1 MKKQLA
7 LATAALM
14 ALSLAACGSTA
25 TASSA
30 AESTAESTST
40 AASSEAASTD
50 STAADDGDVLQ
61 QAAAAAFANDV
72 TLTMWGAEEDQELLR
87 TIADNFIKEYGNYG
101 GKITINLG
109 TQSESTA
116 KDTVLTDP
124 TAAADVYAFADDQL
138 NELVQAG
145 ALQEV
150 QLNADDVKSRN
161 TAASVDAATVNGK
174 LYAYPLTA
182 DNGYFMFYDKSF
194 FTEDDVKSLDTML
207 EKAAAAGKKVSMD
220 VANGW
225 YLYSFY
231 AGAGLNLGLADDGVN
246 TVCNWS
252 EAPGADVTQAV
263 IDICKNPGFIALKD
277 EEFTGKLKDGTL
289 VAGVN
294 GTWRANDAAEV
305 WGDNYAACKLPTYT
319 LNGEQVQMASFSGFK
334 LIGVNPHSSNVGAA
348 MLLADYV
355 TNEENEILRFQQ
367 RAQGPSNT
375 NALAAAS
382 SPALTAVVDQ
392 SEYATLQ
399 RVGGNYWA
407 SAETLGQICV
417 NGNPD
422 GKDTQALIDDAV
434 AGITA
439 PVTQ

>member
-1 MKKQLA
+1 MKKQISLA
-7 LATAALM
+7 LAGAM
-14 ALSLAACGSTA
+14 ALSLAACGGSASTA
-25 TASSA
+25 TSTPEAASA
-30 AESTAESTST
+30 AESTAAST
-40 AASSEAASTD
+40 EAA
-50 STAADDGDVLQ
+50 AEGDVLD
-61 QAAAAAFANDV
+61 QAAAAAFSKDV
-72 TLTMWGAEEDQELLR
+72 TLTMWGAEEDQDLLR
-87 TIADNFIKEYGNYG
+87 EISDKFIEKYGNYG

-109 TQSESTA
+109 AQSESTA

-231 AGAGLNLGLADDGVN
+231 AGAGLNLNLADDGVN
-246 TVCNWS
+246 TVCNWN

-334 LIGVNPHSSNVGAA
+334 LTGVNPHSSNVGAA

-355 TNEENEILRFQQ
+355 TNEENETLRFQQ

-382 SPALTAVVDQ
+382 SPALTAVVAQ
-392 SEYATLQ
+392 SEYANLQ

-422 GKDTQALIDDAV
+422 GKDPQTLIEDAV

>member
-1 MKKQLA
+1 MKKQLC
-7 LATAALM
+7 LAMAGAM
-14 ALSLAACGSTA
+14 ALSLAACGGGS
-25 TASSA
+25 ASSA
-30 AESTAESTST
+30 ATSTAEAASSTAESTAEST
-40 AASSEAASTD
+40 AAE
-50 STAADDGDVLQ
+50 GDVLD
-61 QAAAAAFANDV
+61 QAAAAAFAQDV
-72 TLTMWGAEEDQELLR
+72 TLTMWGAEEDQDLLR
-87 TIADNFIKEYGNYG
+87 EISDKFIEKYGNYG

-109 TQSESTA
+109 AQSEKEA

-124 TAAADVYAFADDQL
+124 TAAADVFAFADDQL

-150 QLNADDVKSRN
+150 QLNADDVKS
-161 TAASVDAATVNGK
+161 
-174 LYAYPLTA
+174 
-182 DNGYFMFYDKSF
+182 
-194 FTEDDVKSLDTML
+194 LDTMMD
-207 EKAAAAGKKVSMD
+207 KAAAAGKKVSMD

-231 AGAGLNLGLADDGVN
+231 AGAGLNLALADDGVN
-246 TVCNWS
+246 TVCNWN

-334 LIGVNPHSSNVGAA
+334 LIGVNPHSANVGAA

-355 TNEENEILRFQQ
+355 TNEENETLRFQQ

-382 SPALTAVVDQ
+382 SPALTAVVAQ
-392 SEYATLQ
+392 SEYANLQ
-399 RVGGNYWA
+399 RVGGNFWA
-407 SAETLGQICV
+407 SAETLGSICV
-417 NGNPD
+417 NGNPE
-422 GKDTQALIDDAV
+422 GKDPQTLVDDAV

>member
-1 MKKQLA
+1 
-7 LATAALM
+7 
-14 ALSLAACGSTA
+14 
-25 TASSA
+25 
-30 AESTAESTST
+30 
-40 AASSEAASTD
+40 
-50 STAADDGDVLQ
+50 
-61 QAAAAAFANDV
+61 
-72 TLTMWGAEEDQELLR
+72 MWGAEEDQDLLR
-87 TIADNFIKEYGNYG
+87 EISDKFIEKYGNYG

-138 NELVQAG
+138 NELVKAG

-150 QLNADDVKSRN
+150 QLNADDIKSRN
-161 TAASVDAATVNGK
+161 TPASVDAATVDGK
-174 LYAYPLTA
+174 IYAYPLTA

-194 FTEDDVKSLDTML
+194 FTEDDVKSLDTMM
-207 EKAAAAGKKVSMD
+207 EKAADAGKKVSMD

-231 AGAGLNLGLADDGVN
+231 AGAGLNLSLADDGVN
-246 TVCNWS
+246 TVCNWN

-294 GTWRANDAAEV
+294 GTWRANDADEV

-319 LNGEQVQMASFSGFK
+319 LNGEQVQMASFSGYK
-334 LIGVNPHSSNVGAA
+334 LIGVNPHSANVGAA
-348 MLLADYV
+348 MLLADFV
-355 TNEENEILRFQQ
+355 TNEENEELRFKE

-382 SPALTAVVDQ
+382 SPALTAVVAQ
-392 SEYATLQ
+392 SEYANLQ
-399 RVGGNYWA
+399 RVGGNFWA
-407 SAETLGQICV
+407 SAETLGSICV

-422 GKDTQALIDDAV
+422 GKDTQTLVDDAV

>member
-1 MKKQLA
+1 MKKQLC
-7 LATAALM
+7 LAMAGAM
-14 ALSLAACGSTA
+14 ALSLAACGGGS
-25 TASSA
+25 ASSA
-30 AESTAESTST
+30 ATSTAEAASSTAESTAEST
-40 AASSEAASTD
+40 AAE
-50 STAADDGDVLQ
+50 GDVLD
-61 QAAAAAFANDV
+61 QAAAAAFAQDV
-72 TLTMWGAEEDQELLR
+72 TLTMWGAEEDQDLLR
-87 TIADNFIKEYGNYG
+87 EISDKFIEKYGNYG

-138 NELVQAG
+138 NELVKAG

-150 QLNADDVKSRN
+150 QLNADDVKNRN
-161 TAASVDAATVNGK
+161 TPASVDAATMDGK

-194 FTEDDVKSLDTML
+194 FTEDDVKSLDTMM

-246 TVCNWS
+246 TVCNWN

-334 LIGVNPHSSNVGAA
+334 LIGVNPHSANVGAA
-348 MLLADYV
+348 MLLADFV
-355 TNEENEILRFQQ
+355 TNEENEGLRFKE
-367 RAQGPSNT
+367 RTQGPSNI

-407 SAETLGQICV
+407 SAETLGSICV

-422 GKDTQALIDDAV
+422 GKDPQALIDDAV

>member
-14 ALSLAACGSTA
+14 ALSLAACGNTA

-231 AGAGLNLGLADDGVN
+231 AGAGLNLNLADDGVN
-246 TVCNWS
+246 TVCNWN

-355 TNEENEILRFQQ
+355 TNEENVSQ
-367 RAQGPSNT
+367 R
-375 NALAAAS
+375 
-382 SPALTAVVDQ
+382 
-392 SEYATLQ
+392 
-399 RVGGNYWA
+399 
-407 SAETLGQICV
+407 
-417 NGNPD
+417 
-422 GKDTQALIDDAV
+422 K
-434 AGITA
+434 
-439 PVTQ
+439 

>member
-1 MKKQLA
+1 MRKKVLSLTLVAAMMAGCLA
-7 LATAALM
+7 GCGNADSKDEGTTAA
-14 ALSLAACGSTA
+14 AG
-25 TASSA
+25 
-30 AESTAESTST
+30 
-40 AASSEAASTD
+40 
-50 STAADDGDVLQ
+50 DGTT
-61 QAAAAAFANDV
+61 QAAASDDAIQNLIDATTGTVDLSVWAS
-72 TLTMWGAEEDQELLR
+72 EEDQDLTTQVIEEFKKKYS
-87 TIADNFIKEYGNYG
+87 DVDFN
-101 GKITINLG
+101 ITLG
-109 TQSESTA
+109 AESESKA
-116 KDTVLTDP
+116 KDDILVDVE
-124 TAAADVYAFADDQL
+124 AAPDVFAFADDQL

-150 QLNADDVKSRN
+150 QLNADDIKSRN
-161 TAASVDAATVNGK
+161 TPASVDAATVDGK

-194 FTEDDVKSLDTML
+194 FTEDDVKSLDTMMD
-207 EKAAAAGKKVSMD
+207 KAAAAGKKVSMD

-231 AGAGLNLGLADDGVN
+231 AGAGLNLSLADDGVN
-246 TVCNWS
+246 TVCNWN

-355 TNEENEILRFQQ
+355 TNEENETLRFQQ

-382 SPALTAVVDQ
+382 SPALTAVVAQ
-392 SEYATLQ
+392 SEYANLQ

-422 GKDTQALIDDAV
+422 GKDPQTLIEDAV

>member
-1 MKKQLA
+1 
-7 LATAALM
+7 
-14 ALSLAACGSTA
+14 
-25 TASSA
+25 
-30 AESTAESTST
+30 
-40 AASSEAASTD
+40 
-50 STAADDGDVLQ
+50 
-61 QAAAAAFANDV
+61 
-72 TLTMWGAEEDQELLR
+72 MWGAEEDQDLLR
-87 TIADNFIKEYGNYG
+87 EISDKFIEKYGNYG

-109 TQSESTA
+109 AQSESTA

-138 NELVQAG
+138 NELVKAG

-150 QLNADDVKSRN
+150 QLNADDVKNRN
-161 TAASVDAATVNGK
+161 TPASVDAATVDGK

-194 FTEDDVKSLDTML
+194 FTEDDVKSLDTMM

-231 AGAGLNLGLADDGVN
+231 AGAGLKLGLADDGVN
-246 TVCNWS
+246 TVCNWN

-294 GTWRANDAAEV
+294 GTWRANDASEV
-305 WGDNYAACKLPTYT
+305 WGANYAACKLPTYT

-334 LIGVNPHSSNVGAA
+334 LIGVNPHSANVGAA
-348 MLLADYV
+348 MLLADFV
-355 TNEENEILRFQQ
+355 TNEENEGLRFKE
-367 RAQGPSNT
+367 RTQGPSNI

-407 SAETLGQICV
+407 SAETLGSICV

-422 GKDTQALIDDAV
+422 GKDSQALIDDAV
-434 AGITA
+434 AGFTA

>member
-1 MKKQLA
+1 MKKQLS
-7 LATAALM
+7 LAMAGVM
-14 ALSLAACGSTA
+14 ALSLAACGGSS
-25 TASSA
+25 ASSA
-30 AESTAESTST
+30 ATSTAEAASSTAESTAEST
-40 AASSEAASTD
+40 AAE
-50 STAADDGDVLQ
+50 GDVLD
-61 QAAAAAFANDV
+61 QAAAAAFAQDV
-72 TLTMWGAEEDQELLR
+72 TLTMWGAEEDQDLLR
-87 TIADNFIKEYGNYG
+87 EISDKFIEKYGNYG

-109 TQSESTA
+109 AQSESTA

-138 NELVQAG
+138 NELVKAG

-150 QLNADDVKSRN
+150 QLNADDVKNRN
-161 TAASVDAATVNGK
+161 TPASVDAATVDGK

-194 FTEDDVKSLDTML
+194 FTEDDVKSLDTMM

-231 AGAGLNLGLADDGVN
+231 AGAGLKLGLADDGVN
-246 TVCNWS
+246 TVCNWN

-334 LIGVNPHSSNVGAA
+334 LIGVNPHSANVGAA
-348 MLLADYV
+348 MLLADFV
-355 TNEENEILRFQQ
+355 TNEENEGLRFKE
-367 RAQGPSNT
+367 RTQGPSNI

-407 SAETLGQICV
+407 SAETLGSICV

-422 GKDTQALIDDAV
+422 GKDPQALIDDAV
-434 AGITA
+434 AGFTA

>member
-1 MKKQLA
+1 MKKQISLA
-7 LATAALM
+7 LAGAM
-14 ALSLAACGSTA
+14 ALSLAACGGSASTA
-25 TASSA
+25 TSTPEAASA
-30 AESTAESTST
+30 AESTAAST
-40 AASSEAASTD
+40 EAA
-50 STAADDGDVLQ
+50 AEGDVLD
-61 QAAAAAFANDV
+61 QAAAAAFSKDV
-72 TLTMWGAEEDQELLR
+72 TLTMWGAEEDQDLLR
-87 TIADNFIKEYGNYG
+87 EISDKFIEKYGNYG

-109 TQSESTA
+109 VQSESTA

-138 NELVQAG
+138 NELVKAG

-150 QLNADDVKSRN
+150 QLNADDVKNRN
-161 TAASVDAATVNGK
+161 TPASVDAATMDGK

-194 FTEDDVKSLDTML
+194 FTEDDVKSLDTMMK
-207 EKAAAAGKKVSMD
+207 KAADAGKKVSMD

-246 TVCNWS
+246 TVCNWN

-334 LIGVNPHSSNVGAA
+334 LIGVNPHSANVGAA
-348 MLLADYV
+348 MLLADFV
-355 TNEENEILRFQQ
+355 TNEENEGLRFKE
-367 RAQGPSNT
+367 RTQGPSNI

-407 SAETLGQICV
+407 SAETLGSICV

-422 GKDTQALIDDAV
+422 GKDPQALIDDAV